1 MKLKLTLF
9 AIAIA
14 TVSAVV
20 TSCGYAILATDEAGN
35 VIITPKPIVV
45 PAK

>member
-1 MKLKLTLF
+1 MKLKLTLL
-9 AIAIA
+9 AISIA
-14 TVSAVV
+14 TVSAVI
-20 TSCGYAILATDEAGN
+20 TSCGYAILSTDPDGN